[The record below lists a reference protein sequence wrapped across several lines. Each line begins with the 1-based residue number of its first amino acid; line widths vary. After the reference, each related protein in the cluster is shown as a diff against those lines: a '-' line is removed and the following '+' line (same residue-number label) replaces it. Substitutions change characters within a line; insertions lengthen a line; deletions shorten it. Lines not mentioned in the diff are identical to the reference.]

1 MVDRPGLCLAS
12 TSWPAYDFV
21 AQWGRPEPWRA
32 LSVWQRRRLLC
43 LAASSAHAASLDAA
57 LAHCGVVAT
66 DDVLLAAAAGGNVEI
81 VERLFSEGCSWSEVV
96 TIAAAALG
104 HLPVLKLL
112 RQRGMLGLARTVP
125 VSLRKVV
132 MQAACRGGQLQVA
145 SWLEDELGWLELGDE
160 GSAADAAEGGHVG
173 LLKKLVARLPDRA
186 LRCRLFSH
194 VACGCSLAVS
204 QWFYRNCIGSAA
216 ATHMDVVLKVQAMA
230 SALGSRTS
238 CWRSKIDWMLQSLW
252 GPEPWRALERSAT
265 HDLWALASK
274 QPDYLARLQHLAAC
288 GLAPQPNI
296 PCPAV
301 NAAQERHADA
311 LAWLIDSCHVEAG
324 EDVVDAA
331 AVGGCVGVLGVLRAR
346 GTAFKARHVAAAAG
360 SINRLD
366 AVRWLAEAAEGGTTS
381 EWSETFRNVAVFG
394 ADQATLCY
402 LHEQRGAAVD
412 LKAVI
417 VGGSEEAVE
426 WAVRH
431 YQQKRSGGIPA
442 FSAEQFWG
450 LGAACG
456 NIAGVESLLRLGG
469 LQLPLT
475 PPHVRLTPHEMY
487 DALMQPAI
495 LELWADDNVSCFGIL
510 RWWLQRLPAGKELTA
525 AMWARVIDLAR
536 MAEHFPPHQMAWF
549 KQRHLEAALAQLIKA
564 ERALPAPSKPS
575 GHAGGS
581 SGRDGGSAA
590 AVVAVPMGL
599 TAQQWNCLVPSPRLT
614 PSEAAV
620 VAARADVR
628 SAEEA
633 LQCWDKWSY
642 CGWNMVEEDQE
653 ESDEE

>member
-1 MVDRPGLCLAS
+1 MTCGSVWSRLTPELLREVANILPVNNVTTALKLLNHETLAVVRVDPLFSTINLSRPAPSWLSAMVDRPGLCLAS

-431 YQQKRSGGIPA
+431 YQQKRSGGIPV
-442 FSAEQFWG
+442 SH
-450 LGAACG
+450 
-456 NIAGVESLLRLGG
+456 IAGGPLWGGGSVGRGVPGACASLRPSRAFDMLVPTPRNELLRVCCCR
-469 LQLPLT
+469 
-475 PPHVRLTPHEMY
+475 H
-487 DALMQPAI
+487 
-495 LELWADDNVSCFGIL
+495 
-510 RWWLQRLPAGKELTA
+510 PAGLL
-525 AMWARVIDLAR
+525 R
-536 MAEHFPPHQMAWF
+536 
-549 KQRHLEAALAQLIKA
+549 
-564 ERALPAPSKPS
+564 
-575 GHAGGS
+575 
-581 SGRDGGSAA
+581 
-590 AVVAVPMGL
+590 
-599 TAQQWNCLVPSPRLT
+599 
-614 PSEAAV
+614 
-620 VAARADVR
+620 
-628 SAEEA
+628 
-633 LQCWDKWSY
+633 
-642 CGWNMVEEDQE
+642 
-653 ESDEE
+653 